1 MEFLLVLAMYPWR
14 VSLILTSPLRE
25 CLISHWEWRDDE
37 SSVYPRGQGPDWRS
51 TVLSGGDGHV
61 LVLGY
66 SDKSWYMQDS
76 VLHMSCG

>member
-1 MEFLLVLAMYPWR
+1 MAR
-14 VSLILTSPLRE
+14 VVCTLGARIRLGSRN
-25 CLISHWEWRDDE
+25 
-37 SSVYPRGQGPDWRS
+37 

-66 SDKSWYMQDS
+66 SGKSLYMQDS

>member
-1 MEFLLVLAMYPWR
+1 MEFLLVLAMYPCR
-14 VSLILTSPLRE
+14 VSLTSTSPLRE
-25 CLISHWEWRDDE
+25 RLTLHLEWRDGE

-66 SDKSWYMQDS
+66 SGKS
-76 VLHMSCG
+76 